1 MSQGVGPSWVALP
14 YAGPWPTVL
23 AFLVERFA
31 HVNAIEW
38 AARMTQGDVCGE
50 DGTALSVDATFTPGA
65 RLSYFR
71 RIANEVRIP
80 FESQILFEDD
90 LIVVADKPHFLP
102 VTPSGRYVQETLLA
116 RLRHQMGSDSLS
128 PVHRLDRDTAGLV
141 LLCKQVAHRDAY
153 AALFRKRDAAK
164 VYEAVAPWR
173 TELELPIT
181 RSTRLEEA
189 PHFMQMREVPGE
201 PNAHTRI
208 SVQEHN
214 GHWARYQLEPLT
226 GKRHQ
231 LRVHMAALGLPILH
245 DGIYPQLTPE
255 PAPGETP
262 NYSQPLQLL
271 ARELRFTDP
280 VTGQSRVF
288 VSRFSLESLSKHS
301 NAV

>member
-14 YAGPWPTVL
+14 QVGPWPTVL

-31 HVNAIEW
+31 HVSASEW
-38 AARMTQGDVCGE
+38 AARMAQGDVCGE
-50 DGTALSVDATFTPGA
+50 DGTALAINAAFAPGA
-65 RLSYFR
+65 RVRYFR
-71 RIANEVRIP
+71 HIANEPRVP
-80 FESQILFEDD
+80 FEAQILFEDE

-116 RLRHQMGSDSLS
+116 RLRHQLGSDSLA

-164 VYEAVAPWR
+164 VYEAVASWR
-173 TELELPIT
+173 ADIELPVN

-189 PHFMQMREVPGE
+189 PHFMQMQEVPGE

-208 SVQEHN
+208 SVIEHN
-214 GHWARYQLEPLT
+214 CHWARYQLEPLT

-231 LRVHMAALGLPILH
+231 LRVHMAAMGLPILH

-255 PAPGETP
+255 PAAGETP

-271 ARELRFTDP
+271 ARELRFNDP
-280 VTGQSRVF
+280 VSGDARVF
-288 VSRFSLESLSKHS
+288 SSARSLFPLPI
-301 NAV
+301 AA